1 MEGVT
6 EAVVEVIEMTLEE
19 TVANETIYL
28 IEETLKY
35 KILNFITTKPE
46 IALLGAWVIIM
57 PLAIIV
63 KIKLDKITNKY
74 NANFKTTKY
83 KQNFKKYQ
91 MLKSEQLKT
100 SRSASKF

>member
-57 PLAIIV
+57 PIAILI
-63 KIKLDKITNKY
+63 KIKLDKMANHYGSYPSIAKY
-74 NANFKTTKY
+74 
-83 KQNFKKYQ
+83 QLQFKKYKHTQ
-91 MLKSEQLKT
+91 NEIVKPNKT
-100 SRSASKF
+100 SF